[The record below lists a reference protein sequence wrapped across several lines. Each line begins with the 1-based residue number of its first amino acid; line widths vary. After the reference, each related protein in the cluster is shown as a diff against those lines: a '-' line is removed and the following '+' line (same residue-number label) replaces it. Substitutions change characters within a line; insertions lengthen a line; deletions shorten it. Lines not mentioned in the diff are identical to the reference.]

1 MQTTTDPL
9 DGLFSGSSLLS
20 ELGPAFLIGL
30 AVGYFAKKVFRIGL
44 FLFGGLVVA
53 AFLLDQSG
61 IFHVAPET
69 LESMATGVGNE
80 AVSAGGG
87 LR

>member
-1 MQTTTDPL
+1 MQTTANPMDSL
-9 DGLFSGSSLLS
+9 LSGNGWLS
-20 ELGPAFLIGL
+20 ELGPAFIIGL
-30 AVGYFAKKVFRIGL
+30 ALGYFAKKVFRIGL

>member
-1 MQTTTDPL
+1 M
-9 DGLFSGSSLLS
+9 
-20 ELGPAFLIGL
+20 
-30 AVGYFAKKVFRIGL
+30 
-44 FLFGGLVVA
+44 VA

-80 AVSAGGG
+80 AVSAGGFLRQRLDVSSGKGPSAGVGFVTG
-87 LR
+87 LKLG

>member
-30 AVGYFAKKVFRIGL
+30 AVGYFAKKGFRIGL
-44 FLFGGLVVA
+44 FLFGG
-53 AFLLDQSG
+53 SG
-61 IFHVAPET
+61 GSRISFGSIGDLPC
-69 LESMATGVGNE
+69 GP
-80 AVSAGGG
+80 
-87 LR
+87 